1 MIREITK
8 LLVSLVLI
16 LLISGCATSNIS
28 YKNEQLSLQINDSH
42 LQIHGTQLKQHKEN
56 FSTLFLTQKLL
67 RLDDGSIV
75 MYEEARTDMQYQ
87 FEPTTTRS
95 IGIIFDAKRVV
106 KVYYNTLIYA
116 YQVVLQDNR
125 VLNVLATQ
133 GYDQKLNMV
142 YGMSTEKLNSML
154 KNLDPNAKPVH
165 YNNVINLSH
174 EPTPFMSRWTTWKV
188 HFIPLVIPIRSMGR
202 I

>member
-42 LQIHGTQLKQHKEN
+42 LQIHGIQLKQHREN
-56 FSTLFLTQKLL
+56 FSTLFLTQNLL

-75 MYEEARTDMQYQ
+75 MYEEAQTDMQYQ
-87 FEPTTTRS
+87 FDLPTTRS

-106 KVYYNTLIYA
+106 KVYYNALIYA
-116 YQVVLQDNR
+116 FQVVLKDNR

-133 GYDQKLNMV
+133 GYDQKLQIV
-142 YGMSTEKLNSML
+142 YGMSTDKLNNML
-154 KNLDPNAKPVH
+154 KNLDPDALPVD
-165 YNNVINLSH
+165 YKNVINLRN
-174 EPTPFMSRWTTWKV
+174 EPTPFMSQWTTWKV
-188 HFIPLVIPIRSMGR
+188 HFVPLVVPLRRIGR
-202 I
+202 F

>member
-1 MIREITK
+1 MISKTTK
-8 LLVSLVLI
+8 LLVLLVCI
-16 LLISGCATSNIS
+16 LLISACATSNIS
-28 YKNEQLSLQINDSH
+28 YENEQLNLQINDSH
-42 LQIHGTQLKQHKEN
+42 LQLHGTQLKQHSEN

-67 RLDDGSIV
+67 RLDDGSMV
-75 MYEEARTDMQYQ
+75 MYEVARTDIQYQ

-95 IGIIFDAKRVV
+95 IGIIFDAKRVL

-133 GYDQKLNMV
+133 GYDQKLQMV
-142 YGMSTEKLNSML
+142 FGMSTKKLNSML

-165 YNNVINLSH
+165 YHNVINLSD

-188 HFIPLVIPIRSMGR
+188 HFIPLVIPIRRMGR
-202 I
+202 L

>member
-16 LLISGCATSNIS
+16 LLISACATSNIS

-42 LQIHGTQLKQHKEN
+42 LQIHGTQLKQHREN
-56 FSTLFLTQKLL
+56 FSTLFLTQNLL

-75 MYEEARTDMQYQ
+75 MYEEAQTDMQYQ
-87 FEPTTTRS
+87 FDPTTIRS

-106 KVYYNTLIYA
+106 KVYYKALVYA
-116 YQVVLQDNR
+116 FQVILKDNR

-133 GYDQKLNMV
+133 GYDQKLQIV

-154 KNLDPNAKPVH
+154 KNLDPDAQPVE
-165 YNNVINLSH
+165 YKNVINLSH
-174 EPTPFMSRWTTWKV
+174 EPTPFISQWTTWKV
-188 HFIPLVIPIRSMGR
+188 HFVPLVIPLRRMGR
-202 I
+202 L

>member
-1 MIREITK
+1 MISKIK
-8 LLVSLVLI
+8 KPLVSIVLI
-16 LLISGCATSNIS
+16 FLISACATSNIS
-28 YKNEQLSLQINDSH
+28 YKNEQLNLHINDSH
-42 LQIHGTQLKQHKEN
+42 LQVHGTQLKQHREN
-56 FSTLFLTQKLL
+56 FSTLFLTQNLL
-67 RLDDGSIV
+67 RLEDGSMV

-116 YQVVLQDNR
+116 FQVVLQDNR

-133 GYDQKLNMV
+133 GYDQKLQMV
-142 YGMSTEKLNSML
+142 YGMSTEKLNHML
-154 KNLDPNAKPVH
+154 KSLDPDAQPV
-165 YNNVINLSH
+165 YYKNVIDLSH
-174 EPTPFMSRWTTWKV
+174 ESTPFMSRWTTWKV
-188 HFIPLVIPIRSMGR
+188 HFVPLVIPIRQMGH